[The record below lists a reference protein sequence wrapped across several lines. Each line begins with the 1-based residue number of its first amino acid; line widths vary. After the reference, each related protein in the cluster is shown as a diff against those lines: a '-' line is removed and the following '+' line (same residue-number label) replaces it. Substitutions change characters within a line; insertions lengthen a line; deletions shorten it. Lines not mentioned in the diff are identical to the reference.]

1 MAERSSPCRYQPFAS
16 MRTAS
21 SLALNSFIYT
31 SPSVHERLAYG
42 VLVPEAERAAEM
54 TRLVKALER
63 LIDGHK

>member
-1 MAERSSPCRYQPFAS
+1 